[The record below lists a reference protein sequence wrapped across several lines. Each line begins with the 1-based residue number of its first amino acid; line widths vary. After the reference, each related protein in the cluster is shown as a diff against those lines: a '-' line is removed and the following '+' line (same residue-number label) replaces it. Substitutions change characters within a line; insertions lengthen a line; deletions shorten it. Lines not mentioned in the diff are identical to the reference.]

1 VRDNAE
7 NSAPVLGHPVS
18 AGKGGPFWVGHSWDL
33 ADTRPADLAPIASP
47 VTVRAVLGG
56 VGGAGKGSSMLST
69 CCNQE
74 LLLGDIAST
83 SMPTRSGA
91 LSTDH
96 SPVVPTLTFTSNC
109 KYSSGAH
116 ILLGSSYSYKRD
128 NASGRTFSSEATYF
142 TVKLNSDNFSNHCA

>member
-1 VRDNAE
+1 MVQ
-7 NSAPVLGHPVS
+7 
-18 AGKGGPFWVGHSWDL
+18 GKGVP
-33 ADTRPADLAPIASP
+33 RSP
-47 VTVRAVLGG
+47 PVA
-56 VGGAGKGSSMLST
+56 
-69 CCNQE
+69 NQE
-74 LLLGDIAST
+74 LLLGDIASA

-96 SPVVPTLTFTSNC
+96 SPVVPTSTFASNC

-128 NASGRTFSSEATYF
+128 NASGRTFSSPATYF